1 MLRSFVRCSPGWV
14 PSVTP
19 QSERLH
25 AMFKELD
32 IDGSGKLDVA
42 EVAKV
47 GCRTACFA
55 VHLCQGYKGPAH
67 VRNMATGTGLFGG

>member
-1 MLRSFVRCSPGWV
+1 
-14 PSVTP
+14 
-19 QSERLH
+19 
-25 AMFKELD
+25 MFKELD
-32 IDGSGKLDVA
+32 IDGSGKLDVT